1 MIAYDSYYSHYS
13 NKRYSGTK
21 SWDFHPVFKCG
32 KLQKSRK
39 PPPWTFHRAFI
50 KGWSEAWN
58 KESCEKKLEPVN
70 VLLFWRRFHP
80 PKQGTKSN
88 QHSRVICVPRYILYV
103 CLHIET
109 HTHTCHRF
117 GTSSAA
123 KDTEIPPQFPGCF
136 LPPKRARCANLW
148 SKGLV
153 ACLKEAR
160 RGYLQN
166 ECFQLYIWIWFSQIL
181 HMIWIKFGYVLCT
194 YIRCCN

>member
-88 QHSRVICVPRYILYV
+88 QHSRVICVPRYI
-103 CLHIET
+103 CMFAHWN
-109 HTHTCHRF
+109 THTCHCF

-123 KDTEIPPQFPGCF
+123 KDTGIPPQFPGCF
-136 LPPKRARCANLW
+136 LPPKVQDVQIFGVRAW
-148 SKGLV
+148 SLDRQQNDSV
-153 ACLKEAR
+153 VSLKEAR

-166 ECFQLYIWIWFSQIL
+166 EYVQL
-181 HMIWIKFGYVLCT
+181 FGYDSHKYC
-194 YIRCCN
+194 IGFG